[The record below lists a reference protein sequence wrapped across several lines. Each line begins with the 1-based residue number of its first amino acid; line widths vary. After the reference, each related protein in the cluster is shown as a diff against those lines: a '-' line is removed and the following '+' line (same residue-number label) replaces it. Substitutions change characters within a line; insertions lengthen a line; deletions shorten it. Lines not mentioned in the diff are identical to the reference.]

1 MGYDGQVVAE
11 IRWIIVPYCKQK
23 NYANA
28 RGCVGDVEA
37 CEDVDGERLGCYSSV
52 YDCYFVSRD

>member
-28 RGCVGDVEA
+28 
-37 CEDVDGERLGCYSSV
+37 
-52 YDCYFVSRD
+52 